1 MAPPKFSDL
10 NKQVSDIFN
19 KGYFFNVFKLD
30 VKTRTANG
38 VNFNVVGEH
47 NTETAQT
54 TGSLE
59 TKYVVPEYGLTFL
72 EKWNTN
78 NLLKCEITADN
89 QLAQGFKVVFDA
101 TLIPNTG
108 NSYEKIHFGMKT
120 RLLSLD
126 IISQSYTAKL
136 QIRVRTQVNKLRLT
150 GSYTHSGN
158 DRYWK
163 KTAEL
168 RTAYTHDKAHVE
180 TNVAFDSA
188 GPILNGA
195 VVLGHQGWL
204 AGYQY
209 VFNTARS
216 ALTKNNFAVGFR
228 AKDFTL
234 YANIAGPILNG
245 AVVLGHQGWLAG
257 YQYVFNTARS
267 ALTKNN
273 FAVGFR
279 AKDFTLYANMN
290 DSNEVGGSVYQRIND
305 RLETGVQ
312 LAWTAGSNQTRFAL
326 ASKYQL
332 DAQTVVSAK
341 VNNICQ
347 VGLSF
352 AQVLRPGVK
361 LTLSALFEAKNLNAG
376 GHKVGLGLE
385 LDA

>member
-38 VNFNVVGEH
+38 VNFNVIGEH
-47 NTETAQT
+47 NTETSKTA
-54 TGSLE
+54 GSLE

-72 EKWNTN
+72 EKWNTD

-89 QLAQGFKVVFDA
+89 RLVEGFKIVFDA
-101 TLIPNTG
+101 SLIPNTG
-108 NSYEKIHFGMKT
+108 NSYERIHFGMKT
-120 RLLSLD
+120 RPLSLD
-126 IISQSYTAKL
+126 ITSQ
-136 QIRVRTQVNKLRLT
+136 R
-150 GSYTHSGN
+150 
-158 DRYWK
+158 K

-168 RTAYTHDKAHVE
+168 RTAYTHDRAHIE
-180 TNVAFDSA
+180 TNVVFDNA

-195 VVLGHQGWL
+195 IVLGHQGWL

-216 ALTKNNFAVGFR
+216 LLTKNNFAVGF
-228 AKDFTL
+228 K
-234 YANIAGPILNG
+234 
-245 AVVLGHQGWLAG
+245 
-257 YQYVFNTARS
+257 
-267 ALTKNN
+267 
-273 FAVGFR
+273 

-290 DSNEVGGSVYQRIND
+290 DGNEVGGSVYQRVND

-332 DAQTVVSAK
+332 DSQTVVGAK

-352 AQVLRPGVK
+352 QQLLRPGVK
-361 LTLSALFEAKNLNAG
+361 LTLSALFEARNLNAG
-376 GHKVGLGLE
+376 GHKVGFGLE
-385 LDA
+385 LDG

>member
-108 NSYEKIHFGMKT
+108 
-120 RLLSLD
+120 
-126 IISQSYTAKL
+126 
-136 QIRVRTQVNKLRLT
+136 
-150 GSYTHSGN
+150 
-158 DRYWK
+158 K

-180 TNVAFDSA
+180 TNVAFDS
-188 GPILNGA
+188 
-195 VVLGHQGWL
+195 
-204 AGYQY
+204 
-209 VFNTARS
+209 
-216 ALTKNNFAVGFR
+216 
-228 AKDFTL
+228 
-234 YANIAGPILNG
+234 AGPILNG

>member
-108 NSYEKIHFGMKT
+108 
-120 RLLSLD
+120 
-126 IISQSYTAKL
+126 
-136 QIRVRTQVNKLRLT
+136 
-150 GSYTHSGN
+150 
-158 DRYWK
+158 K

-180 TNVAFDSA
+180 TNVAFDS
-188 GPILNGA
+188 
-195 VVLGHQGWL
+195 
-204 AGYQY
+204 
-209 VFNTARS
+209 
-216 ALTKNNFAVGFR
+216 
-228 AKDFTL
+228 
-234 YANIAGPILNG
+234 AGPILNG

-352 AQVLRPGVK
+352 AQLLRPGVK

>member
-1 MAPPKFSDL
+1 MTPPKFSDL
-10 NKQVSDIFN
+10 NKQVTDIFN

-47 NTETAQT
+47 NTEVSRTS
-54 TGSLE
+54 GSLE

-72 EKWNTN
+72 EKWNTD

-89 QLAQGFKVVFDA
+89 RLAEGFKVVFDA
-101 TLIPNTG
+101 SLVPNTG
-108 NSYEKIHFGMKT
+108 
-120 RLLSLD
+120 
-126 IISQSYTAKL
+126 
-136 QIRVRTQVNKLRLT
+136 
-150 GSYTHSGN
+150 
-158 DRYWK
+158 K

-180 TNVAFDSA
+180 TNIAFDKD

-195 VVLGHQGWL
+195 LVLGHQGWL

-216 ALTKNNFAVGFR
+216 ALTKNNFAVGFK

-234 YANIAGPILNG
+234 
-245 AVVLGHQGWLAG
+245 
-257 YQYVFNTARS
+257 F
-267 ALTKNN
+267 
-273 FAVGFR
+273 
-279 AKDFTLYANMN
+279 ANMN
-290 DSNEVGGSVYQRIND
+290 DGNEVGGSVYQRIND

-332 DAQTVVSAK
+332 DSQTLVSAK

-352 AQVLRPGVK
+352 QQLLRPGVK
-361 LTLSALFEAKNLNAG
+361 LTLSALFEARNLNAG
-376 GHKVGLGLE
+376 GHKVGFGLE

>member
-234 YANIAGPILNG
+234 YAN
-245 AVVLGHQGWLAG
+245 
-257 YQYVFNTARS
+257 
-267 ALTKNN
+267 
-273 FAVGFR
+273 
-279 AKDFTLYANMN
+279 MN

-352 AQVLRPGVK
+352 AQLLRPGVK

>member
-1 MAPPKFSDL
+1 MAPPKFTDL

-47 NTETAQT
+47 NTEASRTS
-54 TGSLE
+54 GSLE

-72 EKWNTN
+72 EKWNTD

-89 QLAQGFKVVFDA
+89 RLAEGFKVVFDA
-101 TLIPNTG
+101 SLVPNTG
-108 NSYEKIHFGMKT
+108 
-120 RLLSLD
+120 
-126 IISQSYTAKL
+126 
-136 QIRVRTQVNKLRLT
+136 
-150 GSYTHSGN
+150 
-158 DRYWK
+158 K

-180 TNVAFDSA
+180 TNVAFDKD

-195 VVLGHQGWL
+195 LVLGHQGWL

-209 VFNTARS
+209 IFNTARS
-216 ALTKNNFAVGFR
+216 TLTKNNFAVGFK

-234 YANIAGPILNG
+234 
-245 AVVLGHQGWLAG
+245 
-257 YQYVFNTARS
+257 F
-267 ALTKNN
+267 
-273 FAVGFR
+273 
-279 AKDFTLYANMN
+279 ANMN
-290 DSNEVGGSVYQRIND
+290 DGNEVGGSVYQRIND
-305 RLETGVQ
+305 QLETGVQ

-332 DAQTVVSAK
+332 DSQTLVSAK

-352 AQVLRPGVK
+352 QQLLRPGVK

-376 GHKVGLGLE
+376 GHKVGFGLE

>member
-1 MAPPKFSDL
+1 MAPPKFGDL

-38 VNFNVVGEH
+38 VNFNVIGEH
-47 NTETAQT
+47 NTETART
-54 TGSLE
+54 FGSLE

-72 EKWNTN
+72 EKWNTD

-101 TLIPNTG
+101 SLVPNTG
-108 NSYEKIHFGMKT
+108 
-120 RLLSLD
+120 
-126 IISQSYTAKL
+126 
-136 QIRVRTQVNKLRLT
+136 
-150 GSYTHSGN
+150 
-158 DRYWK
+158 K

-180 TNVAFDSA
+180 TNVAFDAA

-216 ALTKNNFAVGFR
+216 M
-228 AKDFTL
+228 
-234 YANIAGPILNG
+234 
-245 AVVLGHQGWLAG
+245 
-257 YQYVFNTARS
+257 
-267 ALTKNN
+267 LTKNN

-290 DSNEVGGSVYQRIND
+290 DANEVGGSVYQRIND

-332 DAQTVVSAK
+332 DGQTVVGAK

-352 AQVLRPGVK
+352 QQLLRPGVK

-385 LDA
+385 LDS